1 MTMKLKENEMSTTTV
16 KIEKEGKEEKV
27 IPMSEMKPCEVGIIL
42 DADYHGNIVMRT
54 QSSEVFEVM
63 NLTNFKEG
71 ECWSSPKCPLK
82 VQLLNAE
89 ITVKILED

>member
-1 MTMKLKENEMSTTTV
+1 MSTTTV
-16 KIEKEGKEEKV
+16 KIEQEGKV
-27 IPMSEMKPCEVGIIL
+27 ISMSEMKPCEVAKIV
-42 DADYHGNIVMRT
+42 DERHHGNIVMRT

-63 NLTNFKEG
+63 NLTNFKKDR
-71 ECWSSPKCPLK
+71 CWSSPSCPLK